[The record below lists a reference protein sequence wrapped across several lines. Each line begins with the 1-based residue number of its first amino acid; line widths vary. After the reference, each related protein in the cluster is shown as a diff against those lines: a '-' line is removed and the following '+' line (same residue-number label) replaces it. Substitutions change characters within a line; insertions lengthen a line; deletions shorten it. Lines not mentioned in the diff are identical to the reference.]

1 MINKLIVI
9 RKMKLFSIEGN
20 IGSGKSTF
28 INKLKESLKH
38 VNGIPV
44 VYVPEPVE
52 EWENIQS
59 VDGRNMIE
67 LFYADSK
74 QYAFAFQMMA
84 YITRLA
90 YLKREIKK
98 YPDCILISERSLL
111 ADYYVF
117 ARMLYD
123 SGDISQEQYS
133 IYILWFN
140 EFLEDVVMTGIIY
153 LKTDPEICFERCTT
167 RARKGENTISLD
179 YLTTCS
185 KMHDTWLNNTSITI
199 LELTDNSEEEIE
211 EVEMFIFNETYEDEA
226 ELENSDLYK
235 MTCMLGLTVLIFSYA
250 FKAIYIIHRVMN

>member
-1 MINKLIVI
+1 
-9 RKMKLFSIEGN
+9 MKLFSIEGN

-28 INKLKESLKH
+28 IAKLKEHLKH
-38 VNGIPV
+38 VDGIPV

-52 EWENIQS
+52 EWESIKS
-59 VDGRNMIE
+59 VDEKNMIE
-67 LFYADSK
+67 LFYANPK

-123 SGDISQEQYS
+123 SGDIAQEQFE
-133 IYILWFN
+133 IYNRWFN

-153 LKTDPEICFERCTT
+153 LKTDPDVCFERCTS
-167 RARKGENTISLD
+167 RARKGENTISLE
-179 YLTTCS
+179 YLTQCS
-185 KMHDTWLNNTSITI
+185 SMHDKWLNNTDINT
-199 LELTDNSEEEIE
+199 LELSDNSEEEIE
-211 EVEMFIFNETYEDEA
+211 EVEMFIHDEIHEDVEP
-226 ELENSDLYK
+226 EDSYIYK
-235 MTCMLGLTVLIFSYA
+235 IASILCLAVLMGSYIA
-250 FKAIYIIHRVMN
+250 KAMFIIHRVMQ

>member
-1 MINKLIVI
+1 
-9 RKMKLFSIEGN
+9 MKLFSIEGN

-28 INKLKESLKH
+28 IAKLKEELKH
-38 VNGIPV
+38 IDGIPV

-52 EWENIQS
+52 EWENIKS

-67 LFYADSK
+67 LFYADPK

-98 YPDCILISERSLL
+98 YPECILISERSLF

-117 ARMLYD
+117 ARMLHD
-123 SGDISQEQYS
+123 SGDISQEQFE
-133 IYILWFN
+133 IYNRWFN
-140 EFLEDVVMTGIIY
+140 EFLEDAVMTGIIY
-153 LKTDPEICFERCTT
+153 LKTDPQVCFERCTS
-167 RARKGENTISLD
+167 RARKGENTISLE

-185 KMHDTWLNNTSITI
+185 EMHDKWINNDSINI

-211 EVEMFIFNETYEDEA
+211 EVEMFIRDEIQVDEPKEDFN
-226 ELENSDLYK
+226 LYS
-235 MTCMLGLTVLIFSYA
+235 MSCMLCLTVLIISYA
-250 FKAIYIIHRVMN
+250 CKSIYIINRIMN

>member
-1 MINKLIVI
+1 
-9 RKMKLFSIEGN
+9 MKLFSIEGN

-28 INKLKESLKH
+28 ITKLKEELKH
-38 VNGIPV
+38 IDGIPV

-52 EWENIQS
+52 EWESIQS

-117 ARMLYD
+117 ARMLYN
-123 SGDISQEQYS
+123 SGDISHEQFE
-133 IYILWFN
+133 IYNLWFN
-140 EFLEDVVMTGIIY
+140 EFLEDIVMTGIIY
-153 LKTDPEICFERCTT
+153 LKTDPEVCFERCTS
-167 RARKGENTISLD
+167 RARKGENTISIE
-179 YLTTCS
+179 YLNNCS
-185 KMHDTWLNNTSITI
+185 NMHDKWLNNYCIPTFEITN
-199 LELTDNSEEEIE
+199 NSDEEIE
-211 EVEMFIFNETYEDEA
+211 EVEMFISNEIRDDEV
-226 ELENSDLYK
+226 EPQDSNVYK
-235 MTCMLGLTVLIFSYA
+235 LASMLCLTVLLVSYIGKA
-250 FKAIYIIHRVMN
+250 FYSITRVMS

>member
-1 MINKLIVI
+1 
-9 RKMKLFSIEGN
+9 MKLFSIEGN

-28 INKLKESLKH
+28 IAKLKEELKH
-38 VNGIPV
+38 IDGIPV

-52 EWENIQS
+52 EWESIQS

-90 YLKREIKK
+90 YLKREMKK

-123 SGDISQEQYS
+123 SGDISQEQFE
-133 IYILWFN
+133 IYKRWFN

-153 LKTDPEICFERCTT
+153 LKTDPQVCFERCTS
-167 RARKGENTISLD
+167 RARKGENTISLE
-179 YLTTCS
+179 YLNTCS
-185 KMHDTWLNNTSITI
+185 SMHDKWLNNCITT
-199 LELTDNSEEEIE
+199 LEITNNSEEELE
-211 EVEMFIFNETYEDEA
+211 EVEMFIRDEIHEDEPDP
-226 ELENSDLYK
+226 EESNVYK
-235 MTCMLGLTVLIFSYA
+235 IASMLCLTVLLSSYIG
-250 FKAIYIIHRVMN
+250 KAIYIIHRVMS

>member
-1 MINKLIVI
+1 
-9 RKMKLFSIEGN
+9 MKLFSIEGN

-28 INKLKESLKH
+28 IEKLKEQLKH
-38 VNGIPV
+38 IDGIPV
-44 VYVPEPVE
+44 VYVPEPVD
-52 EWENIQS
+52 EWESIQS

-90 YLKREIKK
+90 YLKREMKK

-111 ADYYVF
+111 ADYHVF

-123 SGDISQEQYS
+123 SGDISQEQFE
-133 IYILWFN
+133 IYKRWFN

-153 LKTDPEICFERCTT
+153 LKTDPQLCFERCTS
-167 RARKGENTISLD
+167 RARKGENTISLE
-179 YLTTCS
+179 YLNNCS
-185 KMHDTWLNNTSITI
+185 SMHDKWLNNECMNT

-211 EVEMFIFNETYEDEA
+211 EG
-226 ELENSDLYK
+226 SP
-235 MTCMLGLTVLIFSYA
+235 C
-250 FKAIYIIHRVMN
+250 